1 MKKTKFL
8 STNITWAQL
17 QDTSHNQSRKY
28 RGPKMYEK
36 YILLT
41 IKTHGIYSKIRDI
54 HKQTAN
60 TFTKNLK
67 ISSLISVR
75 STNAIYQSD

>member
-1 MKKTKFL
+1 
-8 STNITWAQL
+8 
-17 QDTSHNQSRKY
+17 
-28 RGPKMYEK
+28 MYEK

-41 IKTHGIYSKIRDI
+41 IKTHGIYSNIRDI